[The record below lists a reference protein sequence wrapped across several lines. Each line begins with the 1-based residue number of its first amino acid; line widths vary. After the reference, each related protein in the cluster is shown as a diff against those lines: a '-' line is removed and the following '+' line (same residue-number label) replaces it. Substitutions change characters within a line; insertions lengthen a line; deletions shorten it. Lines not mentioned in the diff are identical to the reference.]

1 MSEPSRTPPKN
12 QDRQDETGPA
22 REHSDYA
29 KGDRPTKARP
39 HEKGDYDDP
48 SKRQTGRG
56 NASKGPW
63 ADQGGAG
70 ESSNYGAREKR
81 PKDSR

>member
-1 MSEPSRTPPKN
+1 MSERTRNPAK
-12 QDRQDETGPA
+12 DREDETVPA
-22 REHSDYA
+22 RENSDYA
-29 KGDRPTKARP
+29 KGDRPTDVRP
-39 HEKGDYDDP
+39 HEKGDYEDP

-70 ESSNYGAREKR
+70 HGSNYGAREKR
-81 PKDSR
+81 PK

>member
-1 MSEPSRTPPKN
+1 MSDTSRTPPKSR
-12 QDRQDETGPA
+12 DHEDDTVPA
-22 REHSDYA
+22 REHGEYA
-29 KGDRPTKARP
+29 KGDRPTKVRP

-48 SKRQTGRG
+48 VKEQTGRG

-63 ADQGGAG
+63 ADQGGSG
-70 ESSNYGAREKR
+70 EGSNYGAREKR